1 MRQKSLIKMES
12 YIFNVKDTTLYKLL
26 FFLLYNFGT
35 WEITKK

>member
-26 FFLLYNFGT
+26 FLFVV
-35 WEITKK
+35 